1 MEKIH
6 FTVDPRYLLR
16 QMIYQIYKQNINQY
30 KENEKLVCAIS
41 KLFIVDGEIHHII
54 PKEMGGNDNYDNLLY
69 VDKNVHKLIH
79 LKNNDKIQIYLKH
92 FGKIVSNYADF
103 IKRLNKYRLL
113 AGNREIN
120 LNNN

>member
-16 QMIYQIYKQNINQY
+16 QMIYQIYEQNINQY
-30 KENEKLVCAIS
+30 KENEELVELKYATYQFLYNS
-41 KLFIVDGEIHHII
+41 KLLE
-54 PKEMGGNDNYDNLLY
+54 NDEYI
-69 VDKNVHKLIH
+69 DKNVHKLIH

-92 FGKIVSNYADF
+92 FEKIVSNYADF

-120 LNNN
+120 LSNN